1 MFVGSSW
8 LMSVPE
14 IAESWPAGGDVI
26 VKVDGQPVPSVERLV
41 DLIAA
46 KKPGDKI
53 ELEVV
58 RGTSRIQLNVKLG
71 RQP

>member
-1 MFVGSSW
+1 
-8 LMSVPE
+8 
-14 IAESWPAGGDVI
+14 
-26 VKVDGQPVPSVERLV
+26 VPSVERLV

-53 ELEVV
+53 DLEVV
-58 RGTSRIQLNVKLG
+58 RGTSRIHLDVRLG